1 MLITDKKQADTQKI
15 LSPESPAAAA
25 AKAAKAAA
33 AAKVAAAK
41 VDTDAAID
49 HTVPG
54 PPYCSKGKNICSLS
68 HHKNVEPRVM
78 TAPESYTKRR

>member
-1 MLITDKKQADTQKI
+1 MLITDKKQTHTQKF
-15 LSPESPAAAA
+15 LSPVSPAAAA
-25 AKAAKAAA
+25 KA
-33 AAKVAAAK
+33 AAAK